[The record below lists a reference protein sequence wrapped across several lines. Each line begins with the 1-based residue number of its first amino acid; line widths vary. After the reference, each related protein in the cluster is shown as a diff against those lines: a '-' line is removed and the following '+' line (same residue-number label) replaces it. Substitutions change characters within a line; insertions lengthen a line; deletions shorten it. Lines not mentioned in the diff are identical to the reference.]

1 MRFSSG
7 VSTDRSKWG
16 REGLVGVCADASAL
30 DGLAGGLSRA
40 LAGGARLA
48 DEGAVGRRLGRW
60 LVEDALALRRGA
72 GRGAWARGRGR
83 ARWRAE

>member
-7 VSTDRSKWG
+7 VSTDRSKS
-16 REGLVGVCADASAL
+16 GLVGVRADPSAL
-30 DGLAGGLSRA
+30 DGLAGGLGRA

-48 DEGAVGRRLGRW
+48 DEGAVGRRLGRR

-72 GRGAWARGRGR
+72 GRGAERRPLRLERRVPHAGS
-83 ARWRAE
+83 